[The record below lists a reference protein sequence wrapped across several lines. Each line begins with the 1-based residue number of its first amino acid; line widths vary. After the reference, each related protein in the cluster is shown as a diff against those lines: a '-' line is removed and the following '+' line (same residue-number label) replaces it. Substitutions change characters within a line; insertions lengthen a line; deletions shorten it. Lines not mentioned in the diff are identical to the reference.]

1 MKRKRWSEEQAVAIL
16 NEREAGTSAD
26 GLDGLAATFHQ
37 VVLRIRVEKAGIIM
51 RGPYPQASRMR
62 KSVRPAP
69 LCWEGMAR
77 QAPAGETSRLEAT
90 ASFGAAAK
98 TASIAGQA
106 LLDARAGRAH
116 AGACRRAGRR
126 PTAPPLTGGRIAAAT
141 GISLATVAR
150 ILKRAGLSQLKGLE
164 PEGPARCR
172 HDRPGSR
179 TRTGTK
185 RPSRFGRPRH
195 RIACAQAGRRQ
206 GAGRERARIRGGNGP
221 RCASHAFA
229 ATRKGGGGRHLWTKP
244 YMPRTNGDAEPHPGG
259 HAGAGPRQAIRDVG
273 ATRHRLSSADAHAR
287 LTPATRRT
295 EVEAT
300 HQPVAAGPGQPDEAP
315 QLEAGAPSA

>member
-1 MKRKRWSEEQAVAIL
+1 MKRKRWSEEQTVAIL
-16 NEREAGTSAD
+16 DEREAGASAD

-37 VVLRIRVEKAGIIM
+37 VVLRIRAEKAGIIM

-62 KSVRPAP
+62 KSVQPAP
-69 LCWEGMAR
+69 LCWEGMAW

-106 LLDARAGRAH
+106 LLDARAARAH
-116 AGACRRAGRR
+116 AGACRRAGHR

-141 GISLATVAR
+141 GVSLATVAR
-150 ILKRAGLSQLKGLE
+150 ILKRADLSQL
-164 PEGPARCR
+164 
-172 HDRPGSR
+172 
-179 TRTGTK
+179 
-185 RPSRFGRPRH
+185 
-195 RIACAQAGRRQ
+195 
-206 GAGRERARIRGGNGP
+206 
-221 RCASHAFA
+221 
-229 ATRKGGGGRHLWTKP
+229 KGGGGRHLWTKP

>member
-77 QAPAGETSRLEAT
+77 QEAPAGETSRLEAT

-106 LLDARAGRAH
+106 LLDARAARAH

-141 GISLATVAR
+141 GISLATVSR
-150 ILKRAGLSQLKGLE
+150 ILKRAGLPRLKGLE
-164 PEGPARCR
+164 REGPALCHRYHCPGGHDLRRCQEGQAFR
-172 HDRPGSR
+172 EAQVPHRRCP
-179 TRTGTK
+179 
-185 RPSRFGRPRH
+185 GRPPPRG
-195 RIACAQAGRRQ
+195 RSGTCAPVTETARAVPPAQ
-206 GAGRERARIRGGNGP
+206 GGAR
-221 RCASHAFA
+221 
-229 ATRKGGGGRHLWTKP
+229 GRHLRTKP
-244 YMPRTNGDAEPHPGG
+244 YMSKANGGTRPNPDG
-259 HAGAGPRQAIRDVG
+259 HAEAGPRQATRNAR
-273 ATRHRLSSADAHAR
+273 ATRRRLSSADTHAR
-287 LTPATRRT
+287 LTPATRRP

-300 HQPVAAGPGQPDEAP
+300 HQPVAAGPGNLTRLPR
-315 QLEAGAPSA
+315 

>member
-1 MKRKRWSEEQAVAIL
+1 MKRKRWSEEQTIAIL
-16 NEREAGTSAD
+16 NEREAGASAD
-26 GLDGLAATFHQ
+26 GLDGLAVTFHQ
-37 VVLRIRVEKAGIIM
+37 VVLRIRAEKAGIIM

-106 LLDARAGRAH
+106 LLDARAARAH

-126 PTAPPLTGGRIAAAT
+126 PTAPALTGGRIAAAT
-141 GISLATVAR
+141 GASLATVAR

-179 TRTGTK
+179 TRAGTK

-195 RIACAQAGRRQ
+195 RIACSQAGRRQ

-221 RCASHAFA
+221 CASRTFA
-229 ATRKGGGGRHLWTKP
+229 TTRKGGGGLW
-244 YMPRTNGDAEPHPGG
+244 MPRTNGGAKLRPDS
-259 HAGAGPRQAIRDVG
+259 HAGAGPREAIRDVG
-273 ATRHRLSSADAHAR
+273 ATRHPLSSADAHAR
-287 LTPATRRT
+287 LTPATRRPDV
-295 EVEAT
+295 EVA
-300 HQPVAAGPGQPDEAP
+300 HKPVAAGPGQPDEAP